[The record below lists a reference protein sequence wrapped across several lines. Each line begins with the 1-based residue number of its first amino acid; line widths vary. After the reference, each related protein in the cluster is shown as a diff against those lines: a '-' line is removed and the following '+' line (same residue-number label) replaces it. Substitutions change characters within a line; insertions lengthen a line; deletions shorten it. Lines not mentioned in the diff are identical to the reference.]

1 MTRIIAT
8 SDFHGKLPPIPECDL
23 LLIAGDICP
32 SGDPLKQANWLNTKL
47 RPWLDSIPAKEVV
60 AIAGNHDQI
69 FERAPELVP
78 SNLRWHYLQDTFI
91 TLYGLTIYG
100 TPWQLP
106 FWGAF
111 NLSEGRLSEIY
122 TKIPTATDI
131 IISHGPP
138 FGIHDEVPT
147 KIHTGSTSLLKR
159 TLEVKPK
166 LCLFGHIHNAYG
178 LHIQDGITFANVS
191 LVNDDLR
198 VAHEPMLFEL
208 ATI

>member
-32 SGDPLKQANWLNTKL
+32 AGDPLKQAKWLNTTF
-47 RPWLDSIPAKEVV
+47 RTWLDSIPAKEVV

-78 SNLRWHYLQDTFI
+78 KNLKWHYLQDSFI

-111 NLSEGRLSEIY
+111 NLTEGRLAEIY
-122 TKIPTATDI
+122 TKIPTTTDI

-138 FGIHDEVPT
+138 YGIHDEVPN
-147 KIHTGSTSLLKR
+147 KIHTGSTSLLTR
-159 TLEVKPK
+159 TLQIKPK
-166 LCLFGHIHNAYG
+166 LLLFGHIHNAYG
-178 LHIQDGITFANVS
+178 QTTRDGTTFANVS
-191 LVNDDLR
+191 LVNDDLK
-198 VAHEPMLFEL
+198 VAHQPMLFEL
-208 ATI
+208 AAV